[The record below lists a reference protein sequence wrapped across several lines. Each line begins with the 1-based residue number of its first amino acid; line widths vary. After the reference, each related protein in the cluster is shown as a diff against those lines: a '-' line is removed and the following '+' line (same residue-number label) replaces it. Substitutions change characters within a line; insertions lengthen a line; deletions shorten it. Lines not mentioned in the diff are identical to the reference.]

1 MTITTLEKQG
11 YIINNFILEV
21 KSSIKRV
28 LEIHNNL
35 FNLTILFLK
44 LVYVY
49 KMIILY
55 LIKVE
60 EYNQTYMH

>member
-21 KSSIKRV
+21 KSSIKKV

-35 FNLTILFLK
+35 FNLK
-44 LVYVY
+44 R
-49 KMIILY
+49 KDK
-55 LIKVE
+55 KV
-60 EYNQTYMH
+60 